1 MKNENYYSIQDAFKS
16 LDVLLEE
23 KQEAVFSV
31 NSVKEMEEADQFL
44 KDVENSE
51 ELEVIVDPEAVDE
64 EDLKDSYVGYVILR
78 CNTCGT
84 PIFKPEEEI
93 RFEEEVFDADG
104 EKTTEVEEKTDIVVN
119 EEDECPHCH
128 NTDGYTIVGKVAP
141 FEKPEEE
148 TIKEEEPEVEE
159 PIEEPQE
166 PTPDIDAEEV
176 EEKEEVEESL
186 KEDIDI
192 SKLNTDKV
200 IEWISDHDDLYSDF
214 KDYFDYT
221 CDENSGKETNKP
233 AIEDIVDWLN
243 EHNEAWKDFKSYFHI
258 EEKEEV
264 NESLNAYM
272 SYVPSKDYKEK
283 IVNGYVIGKDA
294 YGHYTVYNNEGH
306 FEVDKNNCYETEE
319 EAIERAKS
327 LKKGIAIEVEESC
340 KLKESDEEKIW
351 IVYGDK
357 EKDARANKPV
367 QINKKDL
374 DQYKEVYHFV
384 EVVDNLDSL
393 EEAKSTS
400 NTSKVQDK
408 ASEAAVDVLQDFYEK
423 DGEIFGEAF
432 DRFCQD
438 DWVAD
443 LISPH
448 PGFNVSDQEIQDNY
462 DGLCDNI
469 SWFSNL
475 VSLDDYKDYVKLG
488 VEAEKAAQKLANNGW
503 TEEEINSAALG
514 YYESETPAIQFAD
527 IQNDSALYNQEGEE
541 GIIRAI
547 VALYDKHYGDPEWDQ
562 AWKNYQATYRNPM
575 DEYEHFADTDS
586 IREKLAE
593 YVSDYIYTEE
603 GGCGPMG
610 GEKPEVSGDRLA
622 LESQGPTEVYE
633 FYDDGKIRLINLDS
647 LVFSSDW
654 NNWDDPLEIYDTWNI
669 AMTPEELIDNGF
681 SWWQFK
687 NPEKFLAGY
696 NRILHD
702 DWYNDD
708 DYVLDEAK
716 KQKEPKPLP
725 KRSIEKECEVCPN
738 CEEEKT
744 LNENK
749 VAFDTLNAENVN
761 TLINKYLKETYDNV
775 DIYELKSINNDNAK
789 YYCEGVIKFKSGKE
803 KASRFIFENAKYLTR
818 GKVVLNGLN
827 ETFSKSSK
835 AFQLKGT
842 IQENIFNA
850 ESLTYQYNAKNLNE
864 SVKVFGK
871 VKN

>member
-104 EKTTEVEEKTDIVVN
+104 ENNTEVEEKTDIIVN

-192 SKLNTDKV
+192 SKLN
-200 IEWISDHDDLYSDF
+200 
-214 KDYFDYT
+214 
-221 CDENSGKETNKP
+221 
-233 AIEDIVDWLN
+233 
-243 EHNEAWKDFKSYFHI
+243 
-258 EEKEEV
+258 
-264 NESLNAYM
+264 
-272 SYVPSKDYKEK
+272 
-283 IVNGYVIGKDA
+283 
-294 YGHYTVYNNEGH
+294 
-306 FEVDKNNCYETEE
+306 
-319 EAIERAKS
+319 
-327 LKKGIAIEVEESC
+327 
-340 KLKESDEEKIW
+340 
-351 IVYGDK
+351 
-357 EKDARANKPV
+357 
-367 QINKKDL
+367 
-374 DQYKEVYHFV
+374 
-384 EVVDNLDSL
+384 
-393 EEAKSTS
+393 
-400 NTSKVQDK
+400 
-408 ASEAAVDVLQDFYEK
+408 
-423 DGEIFGEAF
+423 
-432 DRFCQD
+432 
-438 DWVAD
+438 
-443 LISPH
+443 
-448 PGFNVSDQEIQDNY
+448 
-462 DGLCDNI
+462 
-469 SWFSNL
+469 
-475 VSLDDYKDYVKLG
+475 
-488 VEAEKAAQKLANNGW
+488 
-503 TEEEINSAALG
+503 
-514 YYESETPAIQFAD
+514 ESETPAIQFAD

-575 DEYEHFADTDS
+575 DEYAHFADTDS
-586 IREKLAE
+586 IRGKLAE

-654 NNWDDPLEIYDTWNI
+654 NDGDDPLEIYDTWNI

-681 SWWQFK
+681 GWWQFK

-696 NRILHD
+696 NRIVHD

-725 KRSIEKECEVCPN
+725 KRAIEKECEVCPN

-749 VAFDTLNAENVN
+749 VAFNTLNAENVN

-775 DIYELKSINNDNAK
+775 DTYELKSINNDNAK

-871 VKN
+871 VRN